1 MAEREAERG
10 ERAKEEAIFRSIFQ
24 TGPRFYLLV
33 GALLVVIAWAAFA
46 YFRQVEEG
54 LGVTGLNRPVF
65 WGLYLINFVF
75 FIGISHAGTLVSAI
89 LRITG
94 AEWRR
99 PITRAAEAITVF
111 SLLLGVGNV
120 VIDLGRID
128 RLLYLVRYAR
138 FESPL
143 LWDVSSVSVYLAC
156 SVLYLYLPLIPDL
169 AILRDWMDQTGSTKS
184 PRRWLYSTLSL
195 GWSGTE
201 KQRRR
206 LERAINVMAV
216 LIIPVAV
223 SVHTVV
229 SWIFAMTLQ
238 PTWHSTIFG
247 PYFVVGAIFSGIATL
262 IIVMAIIR
270 KVFGLE
276 AYLTRRHFNNLGL
289 LLLTMT
295 LGWFYFTFAEYLTD
309 FYGAEPAPMGVLMAK
324 VSGEFSPAFLTM
336 VFFCFVIPFIVLA
349 FPRTRTI
356 AGTVVASILIDI
368 GMWLERY
375 SIVVP
380 ALTRPRLPY
389 EFGVYF
395 PTWVEWS
402 IMLGCFAVFIL
413 LYMLFARI
421 FPIISIWEV
430 REGEEMASV
439 HAPAARAEEAATV

>member
-1 MAEREAERG
+1 MEG
-10 ERAKEEAIFRSIFQ
+10 QNEEAIFRSVFQ
-24 TGPRFYLLV
+24 TGRRVYLLM
-33 GALLVVIAWAAFA
+33 GILLAIIAWGVFA
-46 YFRQVEEG
+46 YMYQLKEG

-65 WGLYLINFVF
+65 WGLYIINFVF

-111 SLLLGVGNV
+111 SLILGVSSIL
-120 VIDLGRID
+120 IDLGRID
-128 RLLYLVRYAR
+128 RVWTMLRYGR
-138 FESPL
+138 FQSPL
-143 LWDVSSVSVYLAC
+143 LWDFSSVSIYLTC
-156 SVLYLYLPLIPDL
+156 SVIYLYLPLIPDV
-169 AILRDWMDQTGSTKS
+169 AMLRDRMNAEGSRS
-184 PRRWLYSTLSL
+184 WRRWLYDKLAL
-195 GWSGTE
+195 GWSGSE
-201 KQRRR
+201 KQWHR
-206 LERAINVMAV
+206 LERAISILAV

-238 PTWHSTIFG
+238 PTWHSTILG

-270 KVFGLE
+270 KAYGLE
-276 AYLTRRHFNNLGL
+276 AYLKRRHFNNLGL
-289 LLLTMT
+289 LLLTMC
-295 LGWFYFTFAEYLTD
+295 LFWFYFTFAEYLTE
-309 FYGAEPAPMGVLMAK
+309 FYGAEPAPLSVLMAK
-324 VSGEFSPAFLTM
+324 LGQEFSPAFLGM
-336 VFFCFVIPFIVLA
+336 VFFCFVIPFVILA

-356 AGTVVASILIDI
+356 VGTVIASILIDI

-375 SIVVP
+375 TIVVP

-389 EFGVYF
+389 EFGLYF

-402 IMLGCFAVFIL
+402 VTLGSIAIFML
-413 LYMLFARI
+413 LYVVFARI

-430 REGEEMASV
+430 REAEHEPVPLAEE
-439 HAPAARAEEAATV
+439 PAAAEPAM